1 MRDFYP
7 ALIAENLA
15 KQGFAARATLLPF
28 GLLSDRRDINT
39 IQLATAL
46 DDMAR
51 AARLAE
57 AVGDV
62 VEPGERVGL
71 PAILGL
77 DAHAAVLETLQR
89 TVDAPIFE
97 IPTLPPSVPGVR
109 LFKALRAELERLD
122 VRVEAGM
129 DVIGAEIVLNDDDG
143 SPRIAWVTSETSA
156 RPLRHHAANFVLA
169 TGGILGGG
177 FDSDPAGRV
186 WETIFEL
193 PLTAPQ
199 ARDNWFHPRFLDE
212 RGHPVFR
219 GGVTVN
225 RAMQPIDG
233 DGALRFTNLRVAGSV
248 LAGFDPI
255 VERSMEGVAIASGFA
270 AALA

>member
-1 MRDFYP
+1 
-7 ALIAENLA
+7 
-15 KQGFAARATLLPF
+15 
-28 GLLSDRRDINT
+28 
-39 IQLATAL
+39 
-46 DDMAR
+46 
-51 AARLAE
+51 
-57 AVGDV
+57 
-62 VEPGERVGL
+62 
-71 PAILGL
+71 
-77 DAHAAVLETLQR
+77 VLETLQR

-97 IPTLPPSVPGVR
+97 IPTLPPSVPCVR
-109 LFKALRAELERLD
+109 LFKALRSELERLG

-129 DVIGAEIVLNDDDG
+129 DVIGAEIVLDEG
-143 SPRIAWVTSETSA
+143 AGLPRIAWVASETSA
-156 RPLRHHAANFVLA
+156 RPLRHRAEKFVLA

-199 ARDNWFHPRFLDE
+199 ARSDWFHPRFLDE

-219 GGVTVN
+219 GGVAVN
-225 RAMQPIDG
+225 HTMQPIDG
-233 DGALRFTNLRVAGSV
+233 DDALRFANLRVAGSA